1 MTEVADPSGW
11 QGRDGSRQVGP
22 GENGGGNMGM
32 RTGREGVQ
40 TEEEG
45 PAKARRPERA

>member
-11 QGRDGSRQVGP
+11 QGRDGSRQVEA
-22 GENGGGNMGM
+22 GENGGGRVGMG
-32 RTGREGVQ
+32 TGREGVQ
-40 TEEEG
+40 AEEEG